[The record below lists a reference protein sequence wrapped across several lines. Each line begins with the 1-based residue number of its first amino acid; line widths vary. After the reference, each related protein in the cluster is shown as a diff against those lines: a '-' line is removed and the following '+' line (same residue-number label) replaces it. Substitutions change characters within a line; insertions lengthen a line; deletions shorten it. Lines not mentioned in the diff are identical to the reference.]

1 MWEVEGLE
9 QEDKVGS
16 TMERMVQDI
25 SDSLSKQE
33 EDERGGI
40 SEILKLK
47 TAINSVLSNIL
58 ANIVSIQSSPLS
70 FPSLS
75 LDDI

>member
-1 MWEVEGLE
+1 MLR
-9 QEDKVGS
+9 DKVGS

-47 TAINSVLSNIL
+47 TVQLMELKTIFLS
-58 ANIVSIQSSPLS
+58 
-70 FPSLS
+70 
-75 LDDI
+75 